1 MSKRTKVI
9 GILNITPDSFY
20 DGGHYFTVENAYSR
34 AIQMINEGCDYI
46 DIGGESS
53 RPGSEPVGKEE
64 EQRRV
69 LPVLEKLQNI
79 TIPLS
84 VDTYRA
90 DTARKAL
97 KYGVSMINDI
107 SAFRLD
113 PELAEVVA
121 EAGCEYVLMHMQG
134 TPKTMQLEPHY
145 NDVVS
150 DICSFF
156 EERLNFAE
164 KHGIKRNKIW
174 LDPGFGFGKTV
185 EQNLTLLRR
194 IKEFFKFEIP
204 VLIGTSNKSTI
215 GAVLDLPVDQR
226 IEGTSATIAWAVF
239 QGVHAVRVHQ
249 VKEMVRVVRMS
260 EAIIY
265 GMDKG

>member
-9 GILNITPDSFY
+9 GILNVTLDSFY
-20 DGGHYFTVENAYSR
+20 DGGHYFSVENAYNH
-34 AIQMINEGCDYI
+34 AIQMIKDGCDYI

-53 RPGSEPVGKEE
+53 RPGSEPVGAEE

-69 LPVLEKLQNI
+69 LPVLEKLQGI
-79 TIPLS
+79 AVPCSI
-84 VDTYRA
+84 DTYRS

-107 SAFRLD
+107 SAFRFD

-134 TPKTMQLEPHY
+134 TPKTMQLQPHY

-150 DICSFF
+150 DICAFF

-164 KHGIKRNKIW
+164 KQGINRDKIW

-185 EQNLTLLRR
+185 EQNLIILRR
-194 IKEFFKFEIP
+194 IKEFFQFGLPI
-204 VLIGTSNKSTI
+204 LIGTSNKSTI
-215 GAVLDLPVDQR
+215 GTVLDLPVDQR
-226 IEGTSATIAWAVF
+226 VEGTSATVAWAVF